1 MVMAARTAGVWR
13 CWARLSAPGFVL
25 SLCKLVSG
33 GWLVS
38 TVKVSELIQ
47 DWKQVWR
54 DFAVRW
60 KAGAKRGFLWLA
72 VGVGV
77 TWLIF
82 GWFDEPLLLWLQG
95 RSGADLNLPR
105 EIAPNQEGWVTF
117 CKEIHHYTKFEW
129 LNLLGAVLLIAVGFF
144 KKNANW
150 RQAGIALFIA
160 GGLAGLAV
168 QAIKTTNG
176 RPRPSTL
183 AKSEEAQSAYD
194 FRGPTFK
201 GGWRGYPSGHSAS
214 VWASCIAL
222 GLRFRKWLWPLAVFA
237 GVVAWSRVYG
247 NYHWPTD
254 AIHGSWFGA
263 LIGWFFGG
271 ILVRKSG
278 EDEA

>member
-1 MVMAARTAGVWR
+1 MLAHRGALG
-13 CWARLSAPGFVL
+13 
-25 SLCKLVSG
+25 
-33 GWLVS
+33 S
-38 TVKVSELIQ
+38 TRAVSELVS
-47 DWKQVWR
+47 DWKAVWG
-54 DFAVRW
+54 DFAARW
-60 KAGAKRGFLWLA
+60 KGGAKRGFLWLLA
-72 VGVGV
+72 WVAV

-105 EIAPNQEGWVTF
+105 VVTPEQEGWVTF

-129 LNLLGAVLLIAVGFF
+129 LNLLGAALLIVIGFL
-144 KKNANW
+144 KKNTHW
-150 RQAGIALFIA
+150 RQTGLALLLA
-160 GGLAGLAV
+160 GGMAGLAV

-194 FRGPTFK
+194 FRGVTFK

-222 GLRFRKWLWPLAVFA
+222 GLRFRKWLWPLVLLAA
-237 GVVAWSRVYG
+237 VVAWSRVYG
-247 NYHWPTD
+247 SYHWPTD

-263 LIGWFFGG
+263 LIGWFWGG
-271 ILVRKSG
+271 SASQKK
-278 EDEA
+278 